1 MIKNFSTLDTNGDGM
16 LSKEELIDGYTKMMS
31 DPIKAKDLV
40 DKVFDDLDQDGSGK
54 VDFTEFIVASMN
66 KEKLLSKDK
75 IEKAFKLIDED
86 GNG

>member
-16 LSKEELIDGYTKMMS
+16 LSKEELIDGNYYKCIYFTNYILTLIPGYTKMMS

-54 VDFTEFIVASMN
+54 VDFTG
-66 KEKLLSKDK
+66 KLHYFNLLV
-75 IEKAFKLIDED
+75 FK
-86 GNG
+86 